1 MALQSL
7 LQRDVEGLI
16 LATDYHRVRPVP
28 SLPTDVPIVCADCRP
43 ADERAAGYAVIPDE
57 YQGAHAATTHLIEQ
71 GHTRIGYIGTA
82 DRRFIAREMR
92 EEGWRAALVEAGI
105 DPDPLL
111 VENVEDPTAPEG
123 RRAARALLDRARPTA
138 VFCFGDLIAMGVLQ
152 VAGERGIRVPADLSI
167 VGFDDQPTIATALD
181 PPLTTVRLDHH
192 AMGARAVEAVIA
204 AINGNAGH
212 PGVELTPCPLIRRS
226 TVGPPGYSTTI

>member
-1 MALQSL
+1 MW
-7 LQRDVEGLI
+7 
-16 LATDYHRVRPVP
+16 T
-28 SLPTDVPIVCADCRP
+28 
-43 ADERAAGYAVIPDE
+43 
-57 YQGAHAATTHLIEQ
+57 
-71 GHTRIGYIGTA
+71 
-82 DRRFIAREMR
+82 
-92 EEGWRAALVEAGI
+92 
-105 DPDPLL
+105 
-111 VENVEDPTAPEG
+111 
-123 RRAARALLDRARPTA
+123 
-138 VFCFGDLIAMGVLQ
+138 
-152 VAGERGIRVPADLSI
+152 RVPDDLSI